1 MKPVPFLALAALTV
15 VVVVAALIVAAG
27 QRSTTAIPTE
37 RERAFADLEGR
48 ENDAASLEVV
58 TNETGFTLVRAGG
71 GWGMRDRAGYPVHY
85 DRIKSAVVGLAE
97 LKLLEAKTSDPAR
110 YERLQL
116 REPED
121 EGAQSVRFEIRD
133 GGGAV
138 LASGVIGK
146 RNPSLFGE
154 GGGGTYLRRG
164 ADAQSWLAEGEVTLG
179 RTRNDWLVRDVVDVD
194 AEDVRRAVIRQPD
207 GAEIVVRKDARQDES
222 FALDGVPDGREL
234 KDSSEGKNIA
244 GGLWRLTFEDVKP
257 EGEVAFPES
266 FNVAEYETFDGLRVR
281 AEMTTVDGVVWGRFT
296 ASAGDGEGEAAAAAR
311 EKAKEIADRAKG
323 WVYELSAGEGERLTT
338 RIEDILKPPEKGS

>member
-1 MKPVPFLALAALTV
+1 MKPVPFLVLAAATV
-15 VVVVAALIVAAG
+15 VVVVAALVTVAG
-27 QRSTTAIPTE
+27 QRSTTTIPTE

-48 ENDAASLEVV
+48 ENDAASLAVV
-58 TNETGFTLVRAGG
+58 TSETEFALVRGES

-85 DRIKSAVVGLAE
+85 DRIKSAIVGLAE

-116 REPED
+116 REPGE
-121 EGAQSVRFEIRD
+121 EGAQSIRFEIRD
-133 GGGAV
+133 GGGAA

-146 RNPSLFGE
+146 RNPNLFGE

-179 RTRNDWLVRDVVDVD
+179 RTRNDWLVRDVVDID

-207 GAEIVVRKDARQDES
+207 GAEIVVRKDEKRDEG
-222 FALDGVPDGREL
+222 FALDGVPEGREL

-257 EGEVAFPES
+257 AGEVAFPES

-296 ASAGDGEGEAAAAAR
+296 ASAGDGEGEAAEAAR

-338 RIEDILKPPEKGS
+338 RIEDILKDPEKGS